1 MRPFYS
7 YQVQHSRQ
15 IPANGSLAS
24 FVPMFK
30 AGLIVAWLQQWRP
43 KTMKNRGI
51 YEKLNRRKD
60 KGRNALTSQPF
71 SQFSPITEQI
81 DHDKL

>member
-1 MRPFYS
+1 MTTLNVLLLTLNFN
-7 YQVQHSRQ
+7 V
-15 IPANGSLAS
+15 
-24 FVPMFK
+24 
-30 AGLIVAWLQQWRP
+30 LILE
-43 KTMKNRGI
+43 TRGF

-60 KGRNALTSQPF
+60 KGHDAQTSQPF

>member
-1 MRPFYS
+1 MNILLLLNTLVLFLEM
-7 YQVQHSRQ
+7 V
-15 IPANGSLAS
+15 
-24 FVPMFK
+24 
-30 AGLIVAWLQQWRP
+30 
-43 KTMKNRGI
+43 KTHDYLTRTKS
-51 YEKLNRRKD
+51 

>member
-1 MRPFYS
+1 MTTLLLLNTLVLFLEM
-7 YQVQHSRQ
+7 V
-15 IPANGSLAS
+15 
-24 FVPMFK
+24 
-30 AGLIVAWLQQWRP
+30 
-43 KTMKNRGI
+43 KTHDYLTRTKS
-51 YEKLNRRKD
+51 